1 MCTADASAA
10 HRPFS
15 PIFPVVDF
23 RGEKGLW
30 TRDYSADR
38 SNPQSDFY
46 GKGPLF
52 LERVTGRRQE
62 FTEGVPVAPLRSGA
76 SAWYRGIFLG
86 FHSAR
91 ISRS

>member
-1 MCTADASAA
+1 MYN
-10 HRPFS
+10 
-15 PIFPVVDF
+15 
-23 RGEKGLW
+23 
-30 TRDYSADR
+30 TRRTVTWERYAPALNGCHGRVLRSSRYSTDR
-38 SNPQSDFY
+38 SNSQSDFY

-62 FTEGVPVAPLRSGA
+62 FTEGVPVAPPRSGA